1 VSARRERGSGHLLDR
16 RKNHPTKLM
25 IAARLR
31 KETTLPLKA
40 IADRLHLGTSKNAN
54 MNLYNDM
61 RQGPVYGSAQVELS
75 I

>member
-1 VSARRERGSGHLLDR
+1 
-16 RKNHPTKLM
+16 M